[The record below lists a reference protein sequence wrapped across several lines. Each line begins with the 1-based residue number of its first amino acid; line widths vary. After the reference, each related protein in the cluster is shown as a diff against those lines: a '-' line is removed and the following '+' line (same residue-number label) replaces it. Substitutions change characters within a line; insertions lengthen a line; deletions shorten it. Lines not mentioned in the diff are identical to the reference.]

1 MNHLLLLYTTTITL
15 TYNYFACIEVDNNKD
30 VMDPDDIAK
39 GVPFWKTEL
48 RMDELCEFLA
58 YYARQVHSKRYY
70 RSALLA
76 NPGSTFL
83 DIITASDVAYAVSLI
98 KNGRLVWLDQLH
110 TGKGKHNGD
119 EMDAINEMMIADDE
133 EQENEEQDDEE
144 QGDEDKEGR
153 SGKKTK
159 KKTTKKTTKKLR
171 PLFTAGQGTK
181 RTFGI
186 TTWND
191 KGKEYFKTALEN
203 WKPAFKPNHI
213 EYKVLRRHW
222 DRWLETEGRDMNI
235 ELDGIYTKNI
245 YDILR
250 PREEGEVVRTRP
262 KKRSEPEDDEEYEYT
277 SDAEVHAVDVGGW
290 SQRRSMCD
298 DGASVRN
305 GGDDDDD
312 NDDEFLSS
320 TSKEP
325 DNDDF
330 EETGKKKE
338 GGGHKAPPVE
348 EIGSSDDSDEEEEE
362 EGEGEPSANLFQ
374 MEIEKEAKKA
384 GMENAKKKG
393 GNKTVAKSTKKSAT
407 TRPKRNKRGKQAPE
421 LEESPRRKSERS
433 NLGTKKSRYE

>member
-1 MNHLLLLYTTTITL
+1 MYTTTITL

-159 KKTTKKTTKKLR
+159 KKTNKKTTKKLR

-312 NDDEFLSS
+312 DDDEFLSS

-338 GGGHKAPPVE
+338 GGAQGT
-348 EIGSSDDSDEEEEE
+348 IC
-362 EGEGEPSANLFQ
+362 
-374 MEIEKEAKKA
+374 
-384 GMENAKKKG
+384 G
-393 GNKTVAKSTKKSAT
+393 GD
-407 TRPKRNKRGKQAPE
+407 
-421 LEESPRRKSERS
+421 
-433 NLGTKKSRYE
+433 